1 MKRFTYFQYVKIIHA
16 LRLNA
21 ALQLA
26 EESTP
31 YQLERKQ
38 QEKVH
43 DKMVKNILKDKKEM
57 ANFLNQFV
65 MQNEEIKSEDLVC
78 YTNSYI
84 TKKYK
89 AKESDLVYRIKEQ
102 EIFFLVEHQS
112 TIDGNMHFR
121 MLNYC
126 IDLMQEWNRGRRVG
140 RNTNYPIIV
149 PILIYT
155 GNEKWN
161 IQQNFKERQIDN
173 CVFKNY
179 KIDFQYNVVDIS
191 KIPDK
196 ALLEK
201 RTMFGYGML
210 LEKAKNKQELKRNL
224 EKIIM
229 TSDKK
234 EQLEEIANIVSYL
247 LEGALEDS
255 EQQELLEKIEEKV
268 GDRSMS
274 SLYERLVEENRQMI
288 RKGRKQTAENMLKKN
303 FDDKV
308 ILEITQITKKELE
321 EVKRK
326 VAIAK

>member
-1 MKRFTYFQYVKIIHA
+1 M
-16 LRLNA
+16 
-21 ALQLA
+21 
-26 EESTP
+26 
-31 YQLERKQ
+31 
-38 QEKVH
+38 
-43 DKMVKNILKDKKEM
+43 
-57 ANFLNQFV
+57 
-65 MQNEEIKSEDLVC
+65 
-78 YTNSYI
+78 
-84 TKKYK
+84 
-89 AKESDLVYRIKEQ
+89 
-102 EIFFLVEHQS
+102 
-112 TIDGNMHFR
+112 
-121 MLNYC
+121 
-126 IDLMQEWNRGRRVG
+126 
-140 RNTNYPIIV
+140 
-149 PILIYT
+149 
-155 GNEKWN
+155 
-161 IQQNFKERQIDN
+161 
-173 CVFKNY
+173 
-179 KIDFQYNVVDIS
+179 DIS

-224 EKIIM
+224 EKIII

-255 EQQELLEKIEEKV
+255 EQQELLEKTEEKV

>member
-84 TKKYK
+84 TKRYK
-89 AKESDLVYRIKEQ
+89 AKEADLVYRIKEQ

-126 IDLMQEWNRGRRVG
+126 IDLMQE
-140 RNTNYPIIV
+140 
-149 PILIYT
+149 
-155 GNEKWN
+155 
-161 IQQNFKERQIDN
+161 
-173 CVFKNY
+173 
-179 KIDFQYNVVDIS
+179 
-191 KIPDK
+191 
-196 ALLEK
+196 
-201 RTMFGYGML
+201 
-210 LEKAKNKQELKRNL
+210 
-224 EKIIM
+224 
-229 TSDKK
+229 
-234 EQLEEIANIVSYL
+234 
-247 LEGALEDS
+247 
-255 EQQELLEKIEEKV
+255 
-268 GDRSMS
+268 
-274 SLYERLVEENRQMI
+274 
-288 RKGRKQTAENMLKKN
+288 
-303 FDDKV
+303 
-308 ILEITQITKKELE
+308 
-321 EVKRK
+321 
-326 VAIAK
+326 